1 MYLLPAVNLQL
12 RPRLLALAPGTRVV
26 SHDWDMGDWLPDRTV
41 TVDVPDKAVGR
52 RRCRAS
58 TCGSCPRARARPWC
72 ARGARLEIAQRF
84 QHFSATLTGAA
95 PPRRPL
101 VFDGRIEA
109 LDAAFARR
117 TADRAEDRGRRAA
130 HATRRHRDRA
140 GLAGRGAVPACDL
153 EELPMKVLRRGMS
166 GAAVS
171 GLQQALLDKGFDPGL
186 VDGAFGGGT
195 EAAVLAFQKSEGLL
209 ADGIAGPR
217 TLNALR
223 LVTSPA
229 LPDVTGAVTV
239 EMVSQM
245 FPFTAI
251 GNIKAQLPFVLAA
264 LKERG
269 LHDRPMVLMALATI
283 RAEAEPFLPVDE
295 GRSKFNTS
303 PNGHPFDLYDNRR
316 DLGNRGRP
324 DGDRFKG
331 RGFVQ
336 LTGRDNYRRYGPG
349 WTSRPI
355 I

>member
-1 MYLLPAVNLQL
+1 
-12 RPRLLALAPGTRVV
+12 
-26 SHDWDMGDWLPDRTV
+26 
-41 TVDVPDKAVGR
+41 
-52 RRCRAS
+52 
-58 TCGSCPRARARPWC
+58 
-72 ARGARLEIAQRF
+72 
-84 QHFSATLTGAA
+84 
-95 PPRRPL
+95 
-101 VFDGRIEA
+101 
-109 LDAAFARR
+109 
-117 TADRAEDRGRRAA
+117 
-130 HATRRHRDRA
+130 
-140 GLAGRGAVPACDL
+140 
-153 EELPMKVLRRGMS
+153 MKVLRRGMS

-186 VDGAFGGGT
+186 IDGAFGGGT

-209 ADGIAGPR
+209 ADGVAGPR
-217 TLNALR
+217 TLNALQ
-223 LVTSPA
+223 LVASPA
-229 LPDVTGAVTV
+229 LPDATGAVTV

-303 PNGHPFDLYDNRR
+303 PNGHPFDLYDSRR

-324 DGDRFKG
+324 DGDRYKG

-336 LTGRDNYRRYGPG
+336 LTGRDNYRRYGPKLM
-349 WTSRPI
+349 TPAQSRDPAAARVVVGGRRRPAGALPRRSRAADQGCADARQPDGGASSGQRRQPRPGAVQRRLPARRRDPAARAVASARRRAARLSSGSPAARRRRRRSRRR
-355 I
+355 

>member
-1 MYLLPAVNLQL
+1 
-12 RPRLLALAPGTRVV
+12 
-26 SHDWDMGDWLPDRTV
+26 
-41 TVDVPDKAVGR
+41 
-52 RRCRAS
+52 
-58 TCGSCPRARARPWC
+58 
-72 ARGARLEIAQRF
+72 
-84 QHFSATLTGAA
+84 
-95 PPRRPL
+95 
-101 VFDGRIEA
+101 
-109 LDAAFARR
+109 
-117 TADRAEDRGRRAA
+117 
-130 HATRRHRDRA
+130 
-140 GLAGRGAVPACDL
+140 
-153 EELPMKVLRRGMS
+153 MKILRRGMA

-171 GLQQALLDKGFDPGL
+171 ALQQALLDKGFDPGL
-186 VDGAFGGGT
+186 IDGAFGGGT

-217 TLNALR
+217 TLSALQ

-229 LPDVTGAVTV
+229 LPDATGTVTV

-324 DGDRFKG
+324 DGDRYKG

-336 LTGRDNYRRYGPG
+336 LTGRDNYRRYGPKLTTPAQSRDPAAARVLVGGRRRPAGALPRRSRAADQGRADARQPDGGAPPGQRRQPRPGAVHRRLPARRRDPAARAVASCAGAPTPRRGPRLSSG
-349 WTSRPI
+349 WRAARRRRRRSRRR
-355 I
+355 